1 MQKCLHFSSLGRVG
15 GCKSR
20 DDAKVLAFRKMS
32 KAKGKADT
40 ALPWANRKYNRFK
53 GQLKTQETDPLAAE
67 MTECRVS
74 HAVPKPTHFKFP
86 LTCSNLRHTTHQQH
100 RIPYLKSEHT
110 RRTKS
115 RFKLKT
121 LNLNT
126 HSKTVSQTDHDM
138 SSG

>member
-53 GQLKTQETDPLAAE
+53 GQLKTQETE
-67 MTECRVS
+67 
-74 HAVPKPTHFKFP
+74 
-86 LTCSNLRHTTHQQH
+86 
-100 RIPYLKSEHT
+100 
-110 RRTKS
+110 
-115 RFKLKT
+115 FKLKT